1 MIHVIYDICVYGDGA
16 FQATTLQGSLRIWYG
31 NTLETHARRWERY
44 AGVGEIDEQCQAK
57 NWTLEVTC
65 A

>member
-1 MIHVIYDICVYGDGA
+1 MHDTCD
-16 FQATTLQGSLRIWYG
+16 QATTLQGSLRIWYG